1 MKIALCTSDVTT
13 QPMTLRTRK
22 PLSGVTLRSKVGV
35 ETLTIHLKKCI
46 PDQGMSRKD
55 RPVKSLVF
63 ADGVRQRQE
72 KLGE

>member
-1 MKIALCTSDVTT
+1 MYQGGLYQGGPGGA
-13 QPMTLRTRK
+13 
-22 PLSGVTLRSKVGV
+22 G
-35 ETLTIHLKKCI
+35 I

-55 RPVKSLVF
+55 SPVKSLVF